1 MQYAEKAYR
10 YAFVTASSK
19 CQQSM
24 MVQKMVCEKLI
35 HLDSDLV
42 LV

>member
-1 MQYAEKAYR
+1 MQYTEKAYP

-24 MVQKMVCEKLI
+24 TVQKMSVKKNFYI
-35 HLDSDLV
+35 
-42 LV
+42 